1 VTPSAAA
8 ATAPALAD
16 RDEAAR
22 EREKDKV
29 APEQKNA
36 LDARAQTPAT
46 AEALKKEQRADEPKG
61 APKLNAAN
69 EKPAEPPFAVFATG
83 GGTRLTVEEAQAKR
97 DAAANARAGA
107 AAGAVAAAPPSSTTS
122 PPAAAAPQ
130 SSADQAPMR
139 QTMAADSFAAK
150 AAPVRREPAS
160 AIIRSPNPNQLWRLT
175 STAAATIVDFS
186 TDGGRTWSVQPIG
199 VGIVVIGGA
208 SPAANVCWL
217 VGPRGTVT
225 LTIDGRV
232 WQRLTFP
239 EMIDLINV
247 HATDD
252 RHATVTALDG
262 RSFVTND
269 RGASWTQ
276 VAKD

>member
-1 VTPSAAA
+1 MKPFQTRALVFAVLVLAIAGGLTAAEAPDA
-8 ATAPALAD
+8 ATAAKL
-16 RDEAAR
+16 
-22 EREKDKV
+22 KDF
-29 APEQKNA
+29 
-36 LDARAQTPAT
+36 DAWMNQT
-46 AEALKKEQRADEPKG
+46 LKDWNVPG
-61 APKLNAAN
+61 
-69 EKPAEPPFAVFATG
+69 
-83 GGTRLTVEEAQAKR
+83 
-97 DAAANARAGA
+97 
-107 AAGAVAAAPPSSTTS
+107 
-122 PPAAAAPQ
+122 
-130 SSADQAPMR
+130 
-139 QTMAADSFAAK
+139 
-150 AAPVRREPAS
+150 
-160 AIIRSPNPNQLWRLT
+160 
-175 STAAATIVDFS
+175 
-186 TDGGRTWSVQPIG
+186 IG

-208 SPAANVCWL
+208 SPAPNVCWL